1 MPTVYLETTVIS
13 YLASRPSRD
22 VVIAGH
28 QKATREWWDVSSNR
42 FDLYVSEAVLLEIER
57 GDSKAVARR
66 KSFVENLSVLRLNS
80 DVTQLGKELGESLG
94 LRGKAK
100 ADIAHLAFAV
110 AYEMD
115 FLATWNLKH
124 IASGSTIRRLQEIN
138 EENGRLT
145 PVILTPESLII
156 F

>member
-57 GDSKAVARR
+57 GDSKAVDRR

-80 DVTQLGKELGESLG
+80 DVTHLVRNSVNRLACAEKPKRTSHTSHSPWLTRWIFWPLG
-94 LRGKAK
+94 
-100 ADIAHLAFAV
+100 I
-110 AYEMD
+110 
-115 FLATWNLKH
+115 
-124 IASGSTIRRLQEIN
+124 
-138 EENGRLT
+138 
-145 PVILTPESLII
+145 
-156 F
+156 